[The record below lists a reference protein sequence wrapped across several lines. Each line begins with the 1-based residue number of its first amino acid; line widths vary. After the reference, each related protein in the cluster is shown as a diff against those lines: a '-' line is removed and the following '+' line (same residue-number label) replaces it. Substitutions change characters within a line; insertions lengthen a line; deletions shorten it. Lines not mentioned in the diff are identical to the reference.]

1 MMTLKEAIKH
11 AKEMSGNQ
19 YVCEECKNEQK
30 QLAEWLEELDL
41 LKTKGKW
48 IPCNKQMPDERKS
61 MFAKW
66 KGTDKWEEGMFEK
79 ISNNVYITVECRL
92 GDRVMAIAHA
102 VDGKWRS
109 ELLNIYPDAK
119 VIAWFPAPELYKGEC
134 ET

>member
-1 MMTLKEAIKH
+1 MTLKEAIKH

-92 GDRVMAIAHA
+92 GDRVMAIAHGL
-102 VDGKWRS
+102 GKVLRHS
-109 ELLNIYPDAK
+109 M
-119 VIAWFPAPELYKGEC
+119 PE
-134 ET
+134 

>member
-1 MMTLKEAIKH
+1 MQ
-11 AKEMSGNQ
+11 N
-19 YVCEECKNEQK
+19 
-30 QLAEWLEELDL
+30 
-41 LKTKGKW
+41 GKVQ
-48 IPCNKQMPDERKS
+48 INGRRACSK
-61 MFAKW
+61 
-66 KGTDKWEEGMFEK
+66 K

-92 GDRVMAIAHA
+92 GDRVMAIAHT